1 MSMKAKT
8 YYLER
13 LLQEAL
19 KESKLNTHELAEISG
34 VSQAIIWR
42 FLNGERSITLPTASK
57 LIEALGLKIT
67 IEPKRKAKK
76 GR

>member
-1 MSMKAKT
+1 MRTKA

-19 KESKLNTHELAEISG
+19 KESKLNTHELADISG

-57 LIEALGLKIT
+57 LIESLDLEIT
-67 IEPKRKAKK
+67 FKPKRKRKK
-76 GR
+76 